1 MFLLLALV
9 FLWQQY
15 GWKAWCQVCLCL
27 TCFAV
32 FFLTKANQTEQAY
45 QAAPDHLTKIQMI
58 PDTISVNGDLLS
70 FRGKEAGRTY
80 QIFYSLKSEKEQ
92 HFFKTLNQTVVLSG
106 DMDLEEAT
114 PQRNFGGFDYRTYLK
129 HEGIYLVVNL

>member
-114 PQRNFGGFDYRTYLK
+114 PQRNFGGFDYLLTLNMK
-129 HEGIYLVVNL
+129 VFIVW

>member
-45 QAAPDHLTKIQMI
+45 QAAPDHLTK
-58 PDTISVNGDLLS
+58 S
-70 FRGKEAGRTY
+70 R
-80 QIFYSLKSEKEQ
+80 
-92 HFFKTLNQTVVLSG
+92 
-106 DMDLEEAT
+106 
-114 PQRNFGGFDYRTYLK
+114 
-129 HEGIYLVVNL
+129 